1 MSRFI
6 QERFRALE
14 PYVPGEQPDDSGYT
28 KLNTNESPYPP
39 APGVVEALSE
49 GAMKKLNLYPNTDG
63 TALIFILAQYHD
75 IEPDCIMLGNGA
87 DELLSFAFHAF
98 CAGGRGAVFAD
109 ITYGFYQVFA
119 DLFGIDAQI
128 IPLEDG
134 FTIDPGD
141 YAGLKKTIVICNP
154 NAPTGIALPVS
165 DIEVIARANPDNVVI
180 VDEAYVD
187 FGAESALPLTRKLDN
202 LLVIHTYSKS
212 RSLAGARLAYAVGH
226 PDLIADMN
234 KMKYS
239 YNPYNVNAM
248 TQLLGEAAIKE
259 DSYYKFM
266 CRSIIKMRGYTED
279 LLRDIGFEYTQSSAN
294 FVFAKHNLIKGGELY
309 RELKER
315 GVLVRHWEKPRIADY
330 IRVTIGTQDQMDEFF
345 TQALNILND
354 KTRKA

>member
-1 MSRFI
+1 MSRFM
-6 QERFRALE
+6 QERLRALE

-39 APGVVEALSE
+39 APGVVAALDE

-63 TALIFILAQYHD
+63 RALIQKLADYFI
-75 IEPDCIMLGNGA
+75 IEPECIILGNGA

-98 CAGGRGAVFAD
+98 CAGGRGVAFAD
-109 ITYGFYQVFA
+109 VTYGFYPVFA
-119 DLFGIDAQI
+119 DLYGIDAQI
-128 IPLEDG
+128 IPLKDD
-134 FTIDPGD
+134 FSLDPAD
-141 YAGLKKTIVICNP
+141 YRGLKKSVVICNP
-154 NAPTGIALPVS
+154 NAPTGLALPVS
-165 DIEVIARANPDNVVI
+165 DIEAIARANPDNAVI

-187 FGAESALPLTRKLDN
+187 FGAESAMPLTRGLDN
-202 LLVIHTYSKS
+202 LLVIQTYSKS
-212 RSLAGARLAYAVGH
+212 RSLAGARLAYAVGQ

-239 YNPYNVNAM
+239 YNPYNVNRM
-248 TQLLGEAAIKE
+248 TQILGEAAIKE

-294 FVFAKHNLIKGGELY
+294 FVFAKHKLIKGRELY
-309 RELKER
+309 AELKDR
-315 GVLVRHWEKPRIADY
+315 GVLVRHWEKPRISDY

-345 TQALNILND
+345 TQSLNILNER
-354 KTRKA
+354 TRK